1 MLLFDKVGATIS
13 EGISLVRDREIRL
26 GVTGLSRG
34 GKTALITSLVNNIS
48 AFGLKGY
55 EDRMPRFPEYA
66 ARGISYGGIAKS
78 RDFSVTSFPYGSI
91 MKTLEQDPPEWPEST
106 DGISE
111 IRLEIRYR
119 NSRWYL
125 MGDEDRIFLDIW
137 DYPGEWLMDLM
148 LLDMEYEDFSE
159 KCRERLRV
167 LDGVVSGKEFADR
180 AAKLNWQGAVIDDD
194 LHEAVTAYTFW
205 LRKCKDQGFALLIPG
220 RFLLPGE
227 LKGAPALEFIPC
239 PDPEAGKNAGSSSLY
254 AVLRER
260 YNYYRDRIVRGFYRE
275 CFSRLDRQIV
285 LVDCLKALRGGRE
298 TFYDI
303 NDAFDT
309 LLSHFSYGNSSFL
322 SRIFSPRI
330 DRVLFAAS
338 KADHITNDQHQ
349 NLLSLLRSMVLG
361 AMQSVRSSGSQ
372 AEFVTLSA
380 IRATECRHYKK
391 GDLDTDILVTGY
403 PDEKP
408 YYPGSIP
415 SKWSREDME
424 FFQKNFDFRALRPPR
439 LGADR
444 IIPSMNLD
452 VVLHYILGD
461 KL

>member
-1 MLLFDKVGATIS
+1 MFLFDKVGATIS

-55 EDRMPRFPEYA
+55 EERMPRFQEYTSM
-66 ARGISYGGIAKS
+66 GITYGGIARA
-78 RDFSVTSFPYGSI
+78 RDLSVTRFPYGSI
-91 MKTLEQDPPEWPEST
+91 MKSLEQDPPVWPEST

-111 IRLEIRYR
+111 IRLEIRYK
-119 NSRWYL
+119 NSHWYL
-125 MGDEDRIFLDIW
+125 MGDEQRIFLDIW

-148 LLDMEYEDFSE
+148 LLDMEYEDFSD
-159 KCRERLRV
+159 KCQERLRV
-167 LDGVVSGKEFADR
+167 LDGVVPSGEFFKAVMSLDW
-180 AAKLNWQGAVIDDD
+180 KGELNEDA
-194 LHEAVTAYTFW
+194 LHDAVTAYTDW
-205 LRKCKDQGFALLIPG
+205 LRKCKEQGFALLIPG

-227 LKGAPALEFIPC
+227 LRGAPALEFIPC
-239 PDPEAGKNAGSSSLY
+239 PVPEAGRDAGSSSLY
-254 AVLRER
+254 AVLKER
-260 YNYYRDRIVRGFYRE
+260 YNYYRDRIVRRFYKE

-303 NDAFDT
+303 NDSFDT
-309 LLSHFSYGNSSFL
+309 LLKHFSYGSSDFF
-322 SRIFSPRI
+322 SRLFFPKI

-349 NLLSLLRSMVLG
+349 NLLSLLKSMVLG
-361 AMQSVRSSGSQ
+361 AMQNVRASGSR
-372 AEFVTLSA
+372 AEFVTLSS

-403 PDEKP
+403 EDEKP
-408 YYPGSIP
+408 YFPGSIP
-415 SKWSREDME
+415 SKWTRADME
-424 FFQKNFDFRALRPPR
+424 FFQKNFDFRTLRPPR
-439 LGADR
+439 LGPER
-444 IIPSMNLD
+444 IIPAMNLD